1 LSGLQSDE
9 SAAPNPDAVG
19 IEGGASA
26 TFVSFL
32 RQGFLH
38 VLPLGLDHILFVLGL
53 FLLSREWRPLLWQVT
68 MFTLAHTLTLGLA
81 TLGGFSV
88 SPAIVEPVIAASI
101 AVVALEN
108 IFHAKYTPWR
118 LGIVFAFGL
127 VHGLGFAGA
136 LQDLA
141 LPATSLLVG
150 LLGFNVGVEF
160 GQLAIVSLALAATF
174 WVKPEKVYRKLL
186 AIPGSV
192 LIALAGTW
200 WTVERILFH

>member
-1 LSGLQSDE
+1 
-9 SAAPNPDAVG
+9 
-19 IEGGASA
+19 
-26 TFVSFL
+26 
-32 RQGFLH
+32 
-38 VLPLGLDHILFVLGL
+38 
-53 FLLSREWRPLLWQVT
+53 
-68 MFTLAHTLTLGLA
+68 
-81 TLGGFSV
+81 
-88 SPAIVEPVIAASI
+88 
-101 AVVALEN
+101 
-108 IFHAKYTPWR
+108 
-118 LGIVFAFGL
+118 VFAFGL

>member
-1 LSGLQSDE
+1 
-9 SAAPNPDAVG
+9 
-19 IEGGASA
+19 
-26 TFVSFL
+26 
-32 RQGFLH
+32 
-38 VLPLGLDHILFVLGL
+38 
-53 FLLSREWRPLLWQVT
+53 
-68 MFTLAHTLTLGLA
+68 MFTLAHTLTLGIA